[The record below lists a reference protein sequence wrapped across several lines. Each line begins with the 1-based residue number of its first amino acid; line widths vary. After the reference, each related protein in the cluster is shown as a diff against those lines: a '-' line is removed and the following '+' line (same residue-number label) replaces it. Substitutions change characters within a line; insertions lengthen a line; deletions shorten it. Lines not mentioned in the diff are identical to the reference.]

1 MPTSNIT
8 EDIEFLT
15 DVDTRG
21 NVVRRGR
28 FIRRPRRVNGRTVPG
43 NARYY
48 RRRQRELLAGRRAAQ
63 RGGNAGRA
71 AGGAGRAAG
80 GAGRA
85 AGGAGG
91 RARRSTAA
99 PSSGQRRGG
108 ILSRIRRGIRNAA
121 RNVESRQR
129 ARRERRNRR

>member
-1 MPTSNIT
+1 MPTSLFT
-8 EDIEFLT
+8 EDIEFFT
-15 DVDTRG
+15 DVDT
-21 NVVRRGR
+21 NNNIVRRGR
-28 FIRRPRRVNGRTVPG
+28 FLRRPRRVNGRNVPG

-71 AGGAGRAAG
+71 AGAAGRAAG

-85 AGGAGG
+85 AGGRGG
-91 RARRSTAA
+91 ARRATAA
-99 PSSGQRRGG
+99 PSGGQRRGG

-121 RNVESRQR
+121 RNVESRAR

>member
-1 MPTSNIT
+1 MPTSLLT

-15 DVDTRG
+15 DVDTGG

-63 RGGNAGRA
+63 RGGGGARR
-71 AGGAGRAAG
+71 AGGGARAP
-80 GAGRA
+80 RQ
-85 AGGAGG
+85 
-91 RARRSTAA
+91 TAA
-99 PSSGQRRGG
+99 PASGSRRGG

-121 RNVESRQR
+121 RNVESRQ
-129 ARRERRNRR
+129 AARRNRRNRR

>member
-1 MPTSNIT
+1 MPTSLIT

-15 DVDTRG
+15 DVDTGG

-63 RGGNAGRA
+63 RGGGGAQR
-71 AGGAGRAAG
+71 AGGGARRAG
-80 GAGRA
+80 GG
-85 AGGAGG
+85 GG
-91 RARRSTAA
+91 RAPRQTAA
-99 PSSGQRRGG
+99 PASGSRRGG

-121 RNVESRQR
+121 RNVESRQ
-129 ARRERRNRR
+129 ASRRSRRNRR

>member
-1 MPTSNIT
+1 MPTSLIT

-15 DVDTRG
+15 DVDTGG

-63 RGGNAGRA
+63 RGGGGAQR
-71 AGGAGRAAG
+71 AGGGARRAG
-80 GAGRA
+80 GGARR
-85 AGGAGG
+85 AGGGG
-91 RARRSTAA
+91 RAPRQTAA
-99 PSSGQRRGG
+99 PASGSRRGG

-121 RNVESRQR
+121 RNVESRQ
-129 ARRERRNRR
+129 ASRRSRRNRR

>member
-1 MPTSNIT
+1 MPTSLIT

-15 DVDTRG
+15 DVDTGG

-63 RGGNAGRA
+63 RGGGGAQR
-71 AGGAGRAAG
+71 AGGGARRAG
-80 GAGRA
+80 G
-85 AGGAGG
+85 GG
-91 RARRSTAA
+91 RAPRQTAA
-99 PSSGQRRGG
+99 PASGSRRGG

-121 RNVESRQR
+121 RNVESRQ
-129 ARRERRNRR
+129 ASRRSRRNRR

>member
-1 MPTSNIT
+1 MPTSLIT

-15 DVDTRG
+15 DVDTGG

-63 RGGNAGRA
+63 R
-71 AGGAGRAAG
+71 AGGGARRAG
-80 GAGRA
+80 GDARR
-85 AGGAGG
+85 AGGGG
-91 RARRSTAA
+91 RAPRQTAA
-99 PSSGQRRGG
+99 PASGSRRGG

-121 RNVESRQR
+121 RNVESRAR
-129 ARRERRNRR
+129 SRRESRNRR

>member
-1 MPTSNIT
+1 MPTSLIT

-15 DVDTRG
+15 DVDTGG

-63 RGGNAGRA
+63 R
-71 AGGAGRAAG
+71 AGGGARRAG
-80 GAGRA
+80 GDARR
-85 AGGAGG
+85 AGGGG
-91 RARRSTAA
+91 RAPRQTAA
-99 PSSGQRRGG
+99 PASGSRRGG

-121 RNVESRQR
+121 RNVESRQ
-129 ARRERRNRR
+129 ASRRSRRNRR